1 MVSMAWEILTV
12 AAVFFGIGFAS
23 GFYTAGILERA
34 DKADVRLYIS
44 LLVAVVWA
52 SSVAAGII
60 VPTYEPSLALH
71 AIMGAVAGYF
81 FKTANPIT
89 GNGNGSNDNED
100 EGK

>member
-1 MVSMAWEILTV
+1 MVWGFVTV

-34 DKADVRLYIS
+34 DKGDVRLYIS
-44 LLVAVVWA
+44 LLVAIVWA

-60 VPTYEPSLALH
+60 VSSYEPSLALH

-89 GNGNGSNDNED
+89 GGQSSEENGDDDG
-100 EGK
+100 